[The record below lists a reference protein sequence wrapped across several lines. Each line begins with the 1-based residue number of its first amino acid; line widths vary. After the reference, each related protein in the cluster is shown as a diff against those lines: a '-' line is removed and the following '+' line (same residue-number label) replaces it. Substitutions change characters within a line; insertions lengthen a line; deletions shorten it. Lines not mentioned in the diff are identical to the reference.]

1 MRLKLNDLCLV
12 FLGLMLVLTACSK
25 DDSPLE
31 QISDTLIKV
40 KVVNAEGKLVS
51 GAIVKM
57 YDEKS
62 YAAFGKDILAEP
74 QQWKT
79 TDKSGT
85 VSFLIGAKDWFEGKR
100 QRELMFVV
108 TEIAD
113 LKNYRYWSKGGIVNA
128 GKRHSFVIKLE

>member
-1 MRLKLNDLCLV
+1 MRLNLKDLCSV
-12 FLGLMLVLTACSK
+12 FLGLMLVFTACTK
-25 DDSPLE
+25 EDSPLE

-40 KVVNAEGKLVS
+40 KVINAEGKLVS

-62 YAAFGKDILAEP
+62 YADFGKNILAEP

-79 TDKSGT
+79 TDKTGT
-85 VSFLIGAKDWFEGKR
+85 ASFLLEAKDWFERNR

-113 LKNYRYWSKGGIVNA
+113 SKNYCYWSKGGTVNA
-128 GKRHSFVIKLE
+128 GKRHSFVIRIE

>member
-1 MRLKLNDLCLV
+1 
-12 FLGLMLVLTACSK
+12 
-25 DDSPLE
+25 
-31 QISDTLIKV
+31 
-40 KVVNAEGKLVS
+40 
-51 GAIVKM
+51 M

-74 QQWKT
+74 QQWNT
-79 TDKSGT
+79 TDKTGT
-85 VSFLIGAKDWFEGKR
+85 AAFLLEAKSWFEKKR

-113 LKNYRYWSKGGIVNA
+113 SKNYRYWSKGGTVNA

>member
-1 MRLKLNDLCLV
+1 MRLKLNDLYLV
-12 FLGLMLVLTACSK
+12 FLGLMLVFTACSK

-51 GAIVKM
+51 GAVVKM

-74 QQWKT
+74 QLWKT

-85 VSFLIGAKDWFEGKR
+85 ASFLLEAKDWFEGKR

-108 TEIAD
+108 TEID
-113 LKNYRYWSKGGIVNA
+113 DSKNYRYWSKGGTVNA

>member
-1 MRLKLNDLCLV
+1 MRLNLKDLCSV
-12 FLGLMLVLTACSK
+12 FLGLMLVFTACTK
-25 DDSPLE
+25 EDSPLE

-40 KVVNAEGKLVS
+40 KVINAEGKLVS

-62 YAAFGKDILAEP
+62 YADFGKNILAEP

-79 TDKSGT
+79 TDKTGT
-85 VSFLIGAKDWFEGKR
+85 ASFLLEAKDWFERNR

-113 LKNYRYWSKGGIVNA
+113 SKNYRYWSKGGTVNA
-128 GKRHSFVIKLE
+128 GKRHSFVIRIE

>member
-12 FLGLMLVLTACSK
+12 FLGLMLVFTACSK

-31 QISDTLIKV
+31 QISDTLIKE

-51 GAIVKM
+51 GAVVKM

-74 QQWKT
+74 QLWKT
-79 TDKSGT
+79 TDKCGT
-85 VSFLIGAKDWFEGKR
+85 AAFLLEAIDWF
-100 QRELMFVV
+100 
-108 TEIAD
+108 
-113 LKNYRYWSKGGIVNA
+113 
-128 GKRHSFVIKLE
+128 

>member
-12 FLGLMLVLTACSK
+12 FLGLMLVFTAWSK

-51 GAIVKM
+51 GAVVKM

-74 QQWKT
+74 QLRKT

-85 VSFLIGAKDWFEGKR
+85 ASFLLEAKDWFEGKR

-113 LKNYRYWSKGGIVNA
+113 SKNYCYWSKGGTGNA

>member
-12 FLGLMLVLTACSK
+12 FLGLMLVFTACSK

-51 GAIVKM
+51 GAVVKM

-79 TDKSGT
+79 TDKTGT
-85 VSFLIGAKDWFEGKR
+85 ASFLLEAKSWFEKKR
-100 QRELMFVV
+100 QRELKFVV

-113 LKNYRYWSKGGIVNA
+113 SKNYRYWSKGGTVNA

>member
-1 MRLKLNDLCLV
+1 MRLKLNDLYLV
-12 FLGLMLVLTACSK
+12 FLGLMLVFTACSK

-51 GAIVKM
+51 GAVVKM

-74 QQWKT
+74 QLWKT

-85 VSFLIGAKDWFEGKR
+85 ASFLLEAKDWFEGKR

-108 TEIAD
+108 TEITD
-113 LKNYRYWSKGGIVNA
+113 SKNYRYWSKGGTVNA